1 MAAASR
7 KPVMHL
13 ALPSR
18 IGMVRTDS
26 DDSAPATPGPHTPLP
41 YEFGGFF
48 NPIASVSLDEA
59 EAEAGSS
66 IGVGTK
72 RGRDEE
78 DEKRIEAD
86 WTDEEV
92 DVIHSTLLHPF
103 RPVSAPYPPG
113 QLPPAHIIDELTN
126 QIVNYAFKTRSPHSI
141 HNQTSSPC
149 EGDGEDHDQ
158 DQWRPSSWTRSFDAT
173 RKKVFEIALA
183 RSRFGHDAE
192 ERKMSREERQQQ
204 QHRPGLRRVDS
215 MDFLDQAEGAEKP
228 VDSIGKAL
236 RLSTCLQNSAKQ
248 EPLLLSLSRSTSVGS
263 GLSIEPLCAGPSLPA
278 APAAITLTPASPTG
292 PSQPPLRRKSSF
304 RSSGSKP
311 LRPSSLLQRGRSFTA
326 EDLRAEAE
334 AEDIG
339 SSSKSGPISTC
350 SQTILND
357 TPVTS
362 PLSLTTRPLPLVH
375 TTSARLTR
383 SQSSSS
389 TLDPQPHAIRDAFLS
404 TPIPSTTDRSVLA
417 MPLPIESSQS
427 SSTAAKSA
435 SSKTSSGWSDSEDEA
450 PSQPRK
456 IKKLR
461 QTTKTAAAAPI
472 SAGVG
477 AGLRAPALSADAES
491 MLAAGGL
498 RSPFEEKDQ
507 PTFA

>member
-1 MAAASR
+1 MTAASR
-7 KPVMHL
+7 KPAMHL
-13 ALPSR
+13 ALPPR

-26 DDSAPATPGPHTPLP
+26 DESAPCTPGPCTPLP

-48 NPIASVSLDEA
+48 NPMASVPLD
-59 EAEAGSS
+59 EAGSS

-78 DEKRIEAD
+78 DEKREEAE
-86 WTDEEV
+86 WTEEEI

-113 QLPPAHIIDELTN
+113 QLPPAHVIDELTN
-126 QIVNYAFKTRSPHSI
+126 QILNYAFKSRSPHS
-141 HNQTSSPC
+141 QASQASSPS
-149 EGDGEDHDQ
+149 EQ
-158 DQWRPSSWTRSFDAT
+158 DQGQAPEEWTHSFDAT

-183 RSRFGHDAE
+183 GSRFGHDAE
-192 ERKMSREERQQQ
+192 ERKLSREERQQQ

-215 MDFLDQAEGAEKP
+215 MDFLDQAEEVEKP
-228 VDSIGKAL
+228 ADSIGKAL

-263 GLSIEPLCAGPSLPA
+263 GLATEPLCAGPSAPA

-292 PSQPPLRRKSSF
+292 PAQPPLRRKSSF

-334 AEDIG
+334 AETRPNTPDDAHPVL
-339 SSSKSGPISTC
+339 SD
-350 SQTILND
+350 QT
-357 TPVTS
+357 VTS
-362 PLSLTTRPLPLVH
+362 PLSLTSRPLPLVH
-375 TTSARLTR
+375 TSARLTR

-404 TPIPSTTDRSVLA
+404 TPVPSTTDRSVLA
-417 MPLPIESSQS
+417 MPLPIEPSP
-427 SSTAAKSA
+427 SST
-435 SSKTSSGWSDSEDEA
+435 SSKPASATSKASSGWSDSEDEA

-456 IKKLR
+456 IKKLK
-461 QTTKTAAAAPI
+461 QASKPALSSTTSTM
-472 SAGVG
+472 G
-477 AGLRAPALSADAES
+477 AGLRAPALLSAES
-491 MLAAGGL
+491 RISAGGL
-498 RSPFEEKDQ
+498 RSPFEEKDE
-507 PTFA
+507 PTFV